1 MMRNLWKNPYA
12 WAGAFVFAVVAVAWF
27 GRDLFEPVVAGS
39 EVPAFSAENLR
50 GDTVHLSDYRGE
62 VVLLNVWATWCP
74 PCVEEMPSM
83 QRLYETIDDEDFEVV
98 AVSVDAE
105 QGEQDPS
112 GNVGG
117 DVAAFVQEYGLT
129 FDILHNPSGSIQR
142 IFQTTGVPESFVIG
156 RDGIIYQ
163 KVTGPAEWDSP
174 QNVAMMRRLLERPG
188 P

>member
-1 MMRNLWKNPYA
+1 MMRNLLKNPYA
-12 WAGAFVFAVVAVAWF
+12 WAGAFVFAVVAIAWF
-27 GRDLFEPVVAGS
+27 SRDLFEPVGAGS
-39 EVPAFSAENLR
+39 EAPAFQAVNLE
-50 GDTVHLSDYRGE
+50 GDMVALSDYRGK

-83 QRLYETIDDEDFEVV
+83 QRLSETIEDPDFEVV

-105 QGEQDPS
+105 EGERDPS

-117 DVAAFVQEYGLT
+117 DVGDFVREHGLT

-142 IFQTTGVPESFVIG
+142 IYQTTGVPESFVIG

-174 QNVAMMRRLLERPG
+174 QYVALMQRLLDRQE
-188 P
+188 